1 MEIVFDI
8 HVASGR
14 ATVTTKKN
22 KVAESG
28 LQFTIKSNDP
38 TTVIVFED
46 GSPAELKPGKQQK
59 LSTPLTIDVLDSAGR
74 KKVRH
79 AECGHVVGGVF
90 DPWGGGGFDTP
101 PIGGGDVR

>member
-1 MEIVFDI
+1 MEIVYDI
-8 HVASGR
+8 HIENGR

-46 GSPAELKPGKQQK
+46 GSPSELKPGKHQK
-59 LSTPLTIDVLDSAGR
+59 LSPPLTIEVLDPAGP
-74 KKVRH
+74 KKARR
-79 AECGHVVGGVF
+79 ADCGHIVGGVF
-90 DPWGGGGFDTP
+90 DPWGGGGLLTP
-101 PIGGGDVR
+101 PIGGGD